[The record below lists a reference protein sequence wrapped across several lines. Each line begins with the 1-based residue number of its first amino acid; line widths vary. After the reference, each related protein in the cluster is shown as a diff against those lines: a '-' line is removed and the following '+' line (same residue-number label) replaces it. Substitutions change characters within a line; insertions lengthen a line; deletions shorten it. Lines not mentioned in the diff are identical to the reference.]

1 MASRKV
7 RDVDQGYQ
15 ALVRRF
21 YALEDTPVIDVGVL
35 EAEGAKV
42 HEGGPEGDGTRPV
55 TVLDVATW
63 NEFGTGQIPER
74 SFIRAWFDENLPGAR
89 ELVRRLLESV
99 AAGKR
104 DLATVPEVLGTTFV
118 AQIQKRMAAGI
129 PPANAPETI
138 ARKGSSTPLIDT
150 GQLRSS
156 ITFRARPR
164 GYRP

>member
-1 MASRKV
+1 MASRKL

-74 SFIRAWFDENLPGAR
+74 SFIRAWFDEQLNASAR
-89 ELVRRLLESV
+89 RRRL
-99 AAGKR
+99 
-104 DLATVPEVLGTTFV
+104 
-118 AQIQKRMAAGI
+118 
-129 PPANAPETI
+129 
-138 ARKGSSTPLIDT
+138 ARK
-150 GQLRSS
+150 R
-156 ITFRARPR
+156 
-164 GYRP
+164 